1 MSKKRKNLSSSQ
13 KHLNI
18 SEIKNDCIVL
28 RNGTLRAVLLTSS
41 INFALKSQD
50 EQQGVIQ
57 GYIQFLNSLDFP
69 IQILIQSRPFN
80 ITPYLIRLEEKK
92 KDQTN
97 ELLRNQTN
105 DYMNYIQELVE
116 LGGIMHKRF
125 YIVVPYNPMGDKK
138 EGFFS
143 RLFGLFSASASIT
156 LKSKQ
161 FEKYRDK
168 LFKRVDKIRSLTS
181 SMGLKAVPLDTQSL
195 IELFYSSYN
204 PEGSQVQRLANLKEL
219 KVKK

>member
-1 MSKKRKNLSSSQ
+1 MSKKRKNLPSSQ

-18 SEIKNDCIVL
+18 SEIKNDCVVL
-28 RNGTLRAVLLTSS
+28 KNGTLRAVLLVSS
-41 INFALKSQD
+41 INFALKSQE
-50 EQQGVIQ
+50 EQKGVIN
-57 GYIQFLNSLDFP
+57 GYIQFLNSIDFP

-80 ITPYLIRLEEKK
+80 VTPYLTRLENKK
-92 KDQTN
+92 RKQSN

-105 DYMNYIQELVE
+105 DYINYVQELVE

-138 EGFFS
+138 ENFFT
-143 RLFGLFSASASIT
+143 RFFNLFSASASIR

-161 FEKYRDK
+161 FEKYRDN
-168 LFKRVDKIRSLTS
+168 LFKRVDKIISLAS
-181 SMGLKAVPLDTQSL
+181 SMSLKAVPLDTQSL

-204 PEGSQVQRLANLKEL
+204 PEESQVQRLANLKEL

>member
-1 MSKKRKNLSSSQ
+1 MSKKRKNLPSSQ

-18 SEIKNDCIVL
+18 SEIKNDCVVL
-28 RNGTLRAVLLTSS
+28 KNGTLRAVLLVSS

-50 EQQGVIQ
+50 EQKGIIQ

-80 ITPYLIRLEEKK
+80 ITSYLTRLEDKK
-92 KDQTN
+92 RNQTN

-105 DYMNYIQELVE
+105 DYINYVQELVE

-138 EGFFS
+138 ENFFT
-143 RLFGLFSASASIT
+143 RFFNLFSASASIR

-161 FEKYRDK
+161 FEKYRDN
-168 LFKRVDKIRSLTS
+168 LFKRVDKIISLAS
-181 SMGLKAVPLDTQSL
+181 SMSLKAVPLDTQSL

-204 PEGSQVQRLANLKEL
+204 PEESQVQRLANLKEL